1 MPQIF
6 PGQSL
11 TAEPK
16 NAPYENP
23 PEMTKPEEAILWHL
37 ERISTK
43 DRTEGLLD
51 LMELDSSIVE
61 LTEGILRAAVMEG
74 RHSIDVSLIIAPIL
88 HETIKTI
95 ADRAGVEYDEGFPD
109 EAEERASLD
118 YVISNTR
125 VLKELKRLEE
135 ETGEEYTDFVD
146 PSEGDMRDITPASED
161 TLTDEPKVAQQETK
175 GLMARPQPKS
185 IEGDMV

>member
-23 PEMTKPEEAILWHL
+23 PEMNKPEEAILWHL

-43 DRTEGLLD
+43 ERTEALLD
-51 LMELDSSIVE
+51 LMELDSSVVE

-74 RHSIDVSLIIAPIL
+74 RHSIDISLIIAPIL

-95 ADRAGVEYDEGFPD
+95 ADRAGIEYEEGFPD
-109 EAEERASLD
+109 DSEEKAALD
-118 YVISNTR
+118 YVINNKR
-125 VLKELKRLEE
+125 IIKELERLEE
-135 ETGEEYTDFVD
+135 TTGEEYTDFVD
-146 PSEGDMRDITPASED
+146 PSDKDMKDITPESED
-161 TLTDEPKVAQQETK
+161 TLKETK
-175 GLMARPQPKS
+175 GLMARPKS
-185 IEGDMV
+185 KEIEGDMV